1 MTVKAARWITVSIF
15 SSFSMLNKRLVSCT
29 SPCIQGIADLVEAA
43 SMARQ
48 VNDEL
53 ADTISN
59 NTLRFGGFAALA
71 MQNATEAA
79 QELKRAV
86 QELGFFGAL
95 VNDYQETNA
104 DGNSEW
110 LF

>member
-1 MTVKAARWITVSIF
+1 
-15 SSFSMLNKRLVSCT
+15 
-29 SPCIQGIADLVEAA
+29 
-43 SMARQ
+43 MARR

-110 LF
+110 TFQPQIVAAAFANGDKCQISDLIVL